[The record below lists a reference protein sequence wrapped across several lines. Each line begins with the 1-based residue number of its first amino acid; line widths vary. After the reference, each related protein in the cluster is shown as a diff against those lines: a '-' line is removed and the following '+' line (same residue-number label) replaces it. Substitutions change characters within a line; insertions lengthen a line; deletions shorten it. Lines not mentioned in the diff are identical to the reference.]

1 MNLLISLA
9 TDSKTEGL
17 QSITG
22 AFQGSYQNYVFA
34 FLAILLS
41 FFLRRV
47 ITDIVIARLTKL
59 TKGTEN
65 KFDDLVISA
74 LERPLSWSIV
84 LLGFYLAVQALH
96 LEFGSSPGSA
106 LSSETADTLTKI
118 LSVAWILML
127 GWLGLNLC
135 DVIGHGIELI
145 TKKTENRLDDMLV
158 PIVRRS
164 LKMFVGLIAFIF
176 AIQNLGYSISAL
188 LAGFSVGGVALALAS
203 KDTLQN
209 FFGSVM
215 IFVDRPFQV
224 GDWIVAG
231 KIEGVVEEVGFRS
244 TRIRTFSRTLI
255 TVPNSKIAHDPINNY
270 SRMEKRRIK
279 LKLGIAYGTEAD
291 RVSATVNAIRHLLKN
306 DKRVHQEFWLVNFD
320 EFGSS
325 SLNILVYFFTKTT
338 DWATFMQ
345 HQQEISLDII
355 RLMET
360 LGVELVRPTQTINLR
375 QDPGPDE
382 PPPLEEVIKVAC
394 PAGMSYPVPE
404 GENESE
410 SNAEDN
416 DDG

>member
-1 MNLLISLA
+1 MDFLKSLA
-9 TDSKTEGL
+9 TDSKDL
-17 QSITG
+17 SLDSITG
-22 AFQGSYQNYVFA
+22 AFQGSYQNYLLA

-47 ITDIVIARLTKL
+47 ITDIVIGRLTKL

-65 KFDDLVISA
+65 KFDDLVIEA
-74 LERPLSWSIV
+74 LERPLSWSTV

-96 LEFGSSPGSA
+96 LEFGETLSSA
-106 LSSETADTLTKI
+106 LSDDTAATFTKI

-135 DVIGHGIELI
+135 DVIGHGIELV

-209 FFGSVM
+209 FFGSIM

-231 KIEGVVEEVGFRS
+231 TSEGVVEEVGFRS

-279 LKLGIAYGTEAD
+279 LRLGIAYGTEAA
-291 RVSATVNAIRHLLKN
+291 RIQAAVNAIRHLLKN
-306 DKRVHQEFWLVNFD
+306 DERVHQDFWLVNFD
-320 EFGSS
+320 EFGNS

-345 HQQEISLDII
+345 HQQEIGLGII
-355 RLMET
+355 GALET

-375 QDPGPDE
+375 QDPGPGE
-382 PPPLEEVIKVAC
+382 PPPLEEVLKVAC
-394 PAGMSYPVPE
+394 PDGMKYPVPE

-410 SNAEDN
+410 SSADEN
-416 DDG
+416 DEG

>member
-1 MNLLISLA
+1 MDLLFFA
-9 TDSKTEGL
+9 TGDESSI
-17 QSITG
+17 QSF
-22 AFQGSYQNYVFA
+22 FQSFHGHYQHYVLA
-34 FLAILLS
+34 FLSILLS
-41 FFLRRV
+41 FFLRSV
-47 ITDIVIARLTKL
+47 ITEFVIVRLTKL

-65 KFDDLVISA
+65 KFDDLVIQA

-84 LLGFYLAVQALH
+84 LLGFYLAIQSLL
-96 LEFGSSPGSA
+96 LEFGDPLSSA
-106 LSSETADTLTKI
+106 LTDDSAATLTKF
-118 LSVAWILML
+118 LSVLWILML

-255 TVPNSKIAHDPINNY
+255 TVPNSKIAHDPINNF

-279 LKLGIAYGTEAD
+279 FNLGIAYGTESD
-291 RVSATVNAIRHLLKN
+291 RVRATVNAIRHLLKN
-306 DKRVHQEFWLVNFD
+306 DERVHQEFWLVNFD
-320 EFGSS
+320 DFGSS
-325 SLNILVYFFTKTT
+325 GLNILVYFFTKTT

-345 HQQEISLDII
+345 HQQEIALEII
-355 RLMET
+355 KLLET
-360 LGVELVRPTQTINLR
+360 LGVELVRPTQTLNIR
-375 QDPGPDE
+375 QDPGAPT
-382 PPPLEEVIKVAC
+382 PPPLDDVLKIAC

-410 SNAEDN
+410 T
-416 DDG
+416 DDGENDEG